1 MVIQGPEKNLPKKIT
16 GNLDR
21 NHGPNSGQLAAI
33 CLTVKLRGFTV
44 KQLVSLQTKINL
56 SSAKGGRLVLRPRWT
71 QHAILPLIY
80 HCVITHDALAQGPGL
95 VKSLADKIFI
105 SALLADSVV
114 RNTIFINNHSKTPLN
129 SSFPPIKF
137 DTLRFCQ
144 ILTITN

>member
-1 MVIQGPEKNLPKKIT
+1 MVIRGPERNLPKKIT

-21 NHGPNSGQLAAI
+21 NHGPISEQLAA
-33 CLTVKLRGFTV
+33 VLRGFTV

-105 SALLADSVV
+105 LPYSQTQSSEIPFLLII
-114 RNTIFINNHSKTPLN
+114 TQKL
-129 SSFPPIKF
+129 
-137 DTLRFCQ
+137 LL
-144 ILTITN
+144 ILHFRQLSLILYVFVKY

>member
-1 MVIQGPEKNLPKKIT
+1 MVIRGPERNLPKKIT

-105 SALLADSVV
+105 LPYSQTQSSEIPFLLII
-114 RNTIFINNHSKTPLN
+114 TQKL
-129 SSFPPIKF
+129 
-137 DTLRFCQ
+137 LL
-144 ILTITN
+144 ILHFRQLSLILYVFVKY